1 MQKNVLEIKGDFIMF
16 GKEKKN
22 KRFEITVKE
31 GSELTDS
38 GLMQVSVDKETG
50 VKFLFVKSGYGAG
63 LTPLLDAT
71 GKVVISRERV

>member
-16 GKEKKN
+16 RKEKKD

-38 GLMQVSVDKETG
+38 GLMQVIVDKETG
-50 VKFLFVKSGYGAG
+50 VNYLFVKAGYGAG
-63 LTPLLDAT
+63 LTPLLDAD
-71 GKVVISRERV
+71 GKVVISRERI